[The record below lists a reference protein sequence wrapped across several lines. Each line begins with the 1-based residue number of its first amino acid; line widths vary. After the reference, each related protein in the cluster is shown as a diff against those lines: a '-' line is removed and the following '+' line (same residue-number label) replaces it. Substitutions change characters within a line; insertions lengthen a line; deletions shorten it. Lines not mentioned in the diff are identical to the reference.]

1 MISDTEVFSLSNK
14 LRFAIVPRHRAKLV
28 SIQIW
33 IQAGSVCEAAD
44 EYGIAHFIE
53 HMLFKGTSEHGV
65 GEVSSLIERM
75 GGDIN
80 AYTTFD
86 HTVVHATVLSQY
98 ANEALLLLKQAVFDS
113 IFDADEVENER
124 QVIIE
129 EIKRGNDDP
138 GSILGHKVLEQV
150 YAGTGYARP
159 IYGSEESVNQISRQ
173 QISNFHKRW
182 YVPEN
187 SFVVVCG
194 DVEPDVYSSHISE
207 VFGEI
212 QPQSKWVSPC
222 RPAEG
227 EFPKGLQLCL
237 QKSQHQLPRIE
248 ISIPAPPIEHAD
260 APALNLIS
268 FAIGHSENGPLA
280 AEMRDR
286 LGLVAAASCGY
297 QLSSFRGMISFS
309 LIPEVENLRTSLIK
323 TLELISKIRQ
333 GHFLDEQIIE
343 AAKSNFIVDRIHEE
357 ETVDG
362 LARTLGACLLS
373 DYGPIFEEVFEARVR
388 RTGFEE
394 IKAAAHRWFRTEDLA
409 IVIQLPDTE
418 EITETELMEIV
429 RGAQVETRASSSTVS
444 PYLKKVQK
452 LDKIHYQQ
460 IDESVSFVVQTLSD
474 TPLIGFV
481 AAANGGLRVE
491 SSGCVGLQHA
501 AGSMV
506 AVSNAVQDSRSL
518 TQAVESM
525 GASISGFSGK
535 DSIGMRAQFLDQDFE
550 RMSSILIDSFFEPLI
565 ETEKFETYR
574 RQIVQTIGSEGDSP
588 ANLVMRRF
596 QAKVFGEHPYRHP
609 LYGNEQLLESLNASD
624 VEAYFRKYTSQ
635 QKWILSFAGG
645 ISERQARE
653 FSERF
658 AAELR
663 ESKSRVVEFNHPK
676 CLPAADESAQDH
688 RREQV
693 HVVIGRR
700 GICWKDAVR
709 PTADVISAIL
719 GGSGGRLFVELRDKS
734 GLVYTVSPFANHG
747 VDPGLI
753 GVYFA
758 CQPQNVDKCLEL
770 IKTQLKSL
778 ANFEDHDDELDRAKQ
793 FILGGHEQELQR
805 TDALAMNAALMTLYG
820 LGHEEAGR
828 YRSAVANVTAEAI
841 REVASKIFAPES
853 WIVAH
858 AGE

>member
-1 MISDTEVFSLSNK
+1 MISDTEVFKLSNK
-14 LRFAIVPRHRAKLV
+14 LRYAIVPRHRAKLV

-33 IQAGSVCEAAD
+33 AQVGSVNEL
-44 EYGIAHFIE
+44 EGEHGIAHFIE

-98 ANEALLLLKQAVFDS
+98 ANEALTLLKQAVFDS
-113 IFDADEVENER
+113 VFDSEEVENER

-150 YAGTGYARP
+150 YSGTGYARP
-159 IYGSEESVNQISRQ
+159 IYGSEDSVTQISRQ
-173 QISNFHKRW
+173 QISDFHARW

-187 SFVVVCG
+187 CFVVVCG
-194 DVEPDVYSSHISE
+194 DVDPGQFALEIDK
-207 VFGEI
+207 VFGSIAFKHDFTEI
-212 QPQSKWVSPC
+212 QLPD
-222 RPAEG
+222 EG

-237 QKSQHQLPRIE
+237 QKSKNQLPRIE
-248 ISIPAPPIEHAD
+248 ISIPAPDIEHAD

-280 AEMRDR
+280 AELRDK

-297 QLSSFRGMISFS
+297 QLASFRGMISFS
-309 LIPEVENLRTSLIK
+309 LIPELENLNASLIK
-323 TLELISKIRQ
+323 TFEVISKIRR
-333 GHFLDEQIIE
+333 GHFLDEQVIE

-373 DYGPIFEEVFEARVR
+373 KYGPIFEEVFEARVR

-394 IKAAAHRWFRTEDLA
+394 IKAAAHRWFRTEDVA
-409 IVIQLPDTE
+409 IVIQLPESEKATE
-418 EITETELMEIV
+418 AELLDIV
-429 RGAQVETRASSSTVS
+429 RGAQAETQFAASAVKA
-444 PYLKKVQK
+444 YQK
-452 LDKIHYQQ
+452 ALQKSDEINFIK
-460 IDESVSFVVQTLSD
+460 IDESVSLVVQTLSD
-474 TPLIGFV
+474 TPLISFV

-491 SSGCVGLQHA
+491 KTSAVGLQHA
-501 AGSMV
+501 AGSLIS
-506 AVSNAVQDSRSL
+506 VSNATLDSHAL

-525 GASISGFSGK
+525 GANIGGFSGK
-535 DSIGMRAQFLDQDFE
+535 DSIGLRAQFLNQDFE
-550 RMSSILIDSFFEPLI
+550 RMSSILIDSFFEPTI
-565 ETEKFETYR
+565 EIEKFETFR
-574 RQIVQTIGSEGDSP
+574 RQILQTIASEGDSP

-596 QAKVFGEHPYRHP
+596 QAKVFGDHPYRHP
-609 LYGNEQLLESLNASD
+609 LYGDKKLLESLSSSD
-624 VEAYFRKYTSQ
+624 VEAYFRHYSYQ

-645 ISERQARE
+645 IGLSQARE
-653 FSERF
+653 FAERF

-663 ESKSRVVEFNHPK
+663 ESKSREIDFQ
-676 CLPAADESAQDH
+676 LPNISGSREEDALDQ

-700 GICWKDAVR
+700 GLCWTDDFR
-709 PTADVISAIL
+709 PAADVISAIL
-719 GGSGGRLFVELRDKS
+719 GGSGGRLFVDLRDKS

-758 CQPQNVDKCLEL
+758 CQPQNVERCLGL
-770 IKTQLKSL
+770 INKQLASL
-778 ANFEDHDDELDRAKQ
+778 ASFEDQDDELDRAKQ

-805 TDALAMNAALMTLYG
+805 TDALAMNAALMTLYS

-828 YRSAVANVTAEAI
+828 YRNAILNVTPEGI
-841 REVASKIFAPES
+841 RDIASRIFNPET
-853 WIVAH
+853 WLVVK
-858 AGE
+858 AGT